1 MVWRGG
7 RWACVREDSQPL
19 PASESSPPY
28 QGGARGGIKRTN
40 SERDSLPAVDSLSH
54 PALAD
59 TVRQVLVDVKSQPV
73 LVSISSGDVLLKWVE
88 LPYAV
93 PQATTELQKI
103 AIETALENEN
113 YIPISLGSATYDF
126 QLLTP
131 TTLLMGWMRKQQL
144 TSLSEQLAGVE
155 LAYLSPQSVT
165 VANHLLSYGS
175 GRMCGVHVDGA
186 MCDLAVVDSGELCL
200 GRSFFFEN
208 PTQLWRTVRQSLANC
223 PNPTG
228 NPLKRIVLLHS
239 TASSESPSPWQGG
252 ARGGLVTDHW
262 PQATG
267 TAVEVTESTF
277 DWHIALLKPIQ
288 SPVSSGLWSVP
299 SKNTGHWRLDTGT
312 ASTGTAFRLNLLA
325 PVLAE
330 KAAQLKLRRKR
341 QLMQAIPIT
350 AMLLLAGANVK
361 LYDWIGSKHER
372 IDGLRS
378 DRAEVK
384 KLQAENES
392 LGEQHA
398 AHEKAFAQLAWGK
411 REFPPLAER
420 LVKIANCSPASVR
433 LTEIKT
439 VAQPQST
446 KACANFD
453 ARKVLMVVGV
463 APGQTE
469 INAFRAS
476 LVTQAEFSSVR
487 QVKTE
492 PTLVDG
498 DRWLEFT
505 LALNSA
511 EGE

>member
-7 RWACVREDSQPL
+7 RWACVREDS
-19 PASESSPPY
+19 
-28 QGGARGGIKRTN
+28 RGLT
-40 SERDSLPAVDSLSH
+40 PVDGVNGPLSH
-54 PALAD
+54 PALAETLRRLLAD
-59 TVRQVLVDVKSQPV
+59 IKSQPV
-73 LVSISSGDVLLKWVE
+73 LVSISSSEALLKWIE
-88 LPYAV
+88 LPDAV
-93 PQATTELQKI
+93 PQADASMQDL
-103 AIETALENEN
+103 AIKTVLENET
-113 YIPISLGSATYDF
+113 YIPISLNSAAYDF
-126 QLLTP
+126 QLMTP
-131 TTLLMGWMRKQQL
+131 STLLLGWMRKGKL
-144 TSLSEQLAGVE
+144 VSFFEGLAGVNPV
-155 LAYLSPQSVT
+155 YLTPQSVT
-165 VANHLLSYGS
+165 AANQLLSYGS

-186 MCDLAVVDSGELCL
+186 MCDLAVVEAGSTESHLCL
-200 GRSFFFEN
+200 GRSFVFDD

-239 TASSESPSPWQGG
+239 SASDQWSVASKETAF
-252 ARGGLVTDHW
+252 ADHW
-262 PQATG
+262 PHAAG
-267 TAVEVTESTF
+267 TAVEVTESSF
-277 DWHIALLKPIQ
+277 DWAAALLKPIQ
-288 SPVSSGLWSVP
+288 PPNSSGLWSVS

-330 KAAQLKLRRKR
+330 KALQQKLRRKR
-341 QLMQAIPIT
+341 RLMQAIPIA
-350 AMLLLAGANVK
+350 AMLVLAGANVK

-392 LGEQHA
+392 LGEQYA
-398 AHEKAFAQLAWGK
+398 AHEKALAQLAWGE
-411 REFPPLAER
+411 RRFPPLAER
-420 LVKIANCSPASVR
+420 LVRIANRSPASIR

-446 KACANFD
+446 KARADFD
-453 ARKVLMVVGV
+453 ARKVLMITGV

-469 INAFRAS
+469 INAFRAA

-498 DRWLEFT
+498 DHWLEFT
-505 LALNSA
+505 LALHSRNR
-511 EGE
+511 